1 MQYNYGRRDGR
12 TKNRMPNDTSTIWFQ
27 YALFVQHLF
36 SKSIAFRA
44 GGHDE
49 SAYFTGPNKV
59 LLLVICACISFWIS
73 VAILSNAAL
82 SSPGL

>member
-1 MQYNYGRRDGR
+1 MQYNYRRRDGR
-12 TKNRMPNDTSTIWFQ
+12 TKNRVPNDTSTMWFQ
-27 YALFVQHLF
+27 CALFVKHL
-36 SKSIAFRA
+36 AFRA

-49 SAYFTGPNKV
+49 SAYFTDPNKV
-59 LLLVICACISFWIS
+59 LLLMICACISFWIS

>member
-12 TKNRMPNDTSTIWFQ
+12 TKNRAPNDTSTMWFQ
-27 YALFVQHLF
+27 YALFGQHL
-36 SKSIAFRA
+36 AFRA

-49 SAYFTGPNKV
+49 STYFTGPNKV
-59 LLLVICACISFWIS
+59 LLLMICACISFSIS